1 MEAKITQ
8 KEKGEEKY
16 GDALSSRD
24 AAYLVTYDQE
34 QQDLLSMSIGNL
46 PPGKSLTLQ
55 LDVVTK
61 LAVVDKSWGLLL
73 SPTFTPLFVSKLQE
87 DDEEEEKKELPDEG
101 TTYV

>member
-73 SPTFTPLFVSKLQE
+73 SPTFTPLVTKEQA
-87 DDEEEEKKELPDEG
+87 DDEEEEKKELPDEA
-101 TTYV
+101 TSLA

>member
-1 MEAKITQ
+1 MAVTGLRVITEERELIAKIMP

-46 PPGKSLTLQ
+46 PPGKSLTL
-55 LDVVTK
+55 
-61 LAVVDKSWGLLL
+61 
-73 SPTFTPLFVSKLQE
+73 
-87 DDEEEEKKELPDEG
+87 
-101 TTYV
+101 